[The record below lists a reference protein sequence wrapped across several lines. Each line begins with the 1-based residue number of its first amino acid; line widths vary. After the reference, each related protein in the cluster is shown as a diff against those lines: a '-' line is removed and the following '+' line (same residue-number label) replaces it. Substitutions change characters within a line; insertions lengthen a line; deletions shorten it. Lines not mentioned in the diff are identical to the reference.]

1 MCASLKQQ
9 QKPHSLSPSLSF
21 SLPFPS
27 PFLSL
32 SHSLFCITS
41 KSPSII
47 NLSYGS
53 FAVSKTIF
61 RSLARGPEK
70 SQPQPRSFYPQCKRH
85 HSFSDAFLRRW
96 ELVLLYSTFVPAA
109 SGWGW
114 GSSFPLNF
122 IRIVIPSLGVTF
134 ETLVPMLN
142 PFQWNLNAWE
152 QGQSPGL
159 LRISRT
165 LMYGSTAF
173 VYFTPFLF
181 ITLMFIL
188 LLFLLPGQAGLQ
200 EACWSGPP

>member
-1 MCASLKQQ
+1 
-9 QKPHSLSPSLSF
+9 
-21 SLPFPS
+21 
-27 PFLSL
+27 
-32 SHSLFCITS
+32 
-41 KSPSII
+41 
-47 NLSYGS
+47 
-53 FAVSKTIF
+53 
-61 RSLARGPEK
+61 
-70 SQPQPRSFYPQCKRH
+70 
-85 HSFSDAFLRRW
+85 
-96 ELVLLYSTFVPAA
+96 
-109 SGWGW
+109 
-114 GSSFPLNF
+114 
-122 IRIVIPSLGVTF
+122 VIPSLGVTF